1 MVCGDKVLVLTVG
14 AGVLLVDVP
23 PAVSAVK
30 HGLATDRRMG
40 KSFSIRLSV
49 TMLARWLRMPAVSAV
64 NMVEWLNGCLSLI
77 TTMLSLLA
85 PSLSPLTRGSVW
97 FLLGVI
103 ATVLRGEQYAMR
115 PSVEAVR
122 KVLLLMLPKKFHMV
136 SDS

>member
-1 MVCGDKVLVLTVG
+1 MIQCHNYFIMVCGDKVLVLTVG

-64 NMVEWLNGCLSLI
+64 KHG
-77 TTMLSLLA
+77 LA
-85 PSLSPLTRGSVW
+85 TDRRMG
-97 FLLGVI
+97 
-103 ATVLRGEQYAMR
+103 
-115 PSVEAVR
+115 
-122 KVLLLMLPKKFHMV
+122 
-136 SDS
+136 